1 MCILCGRFSDVQL
14 SKIYSLCRN
23 TRKLVKYMYIVVNK
37 TMKDTNAINR
47 SHVENLEY
55 IKHSYE
61 EVLGNLFV

>member
-1 MCILCGRFSDVQL
+1 MLSADKCGFMWEISDVQL

-55 IKHSYE
+55 IKH
-61 EVLGNLFV
+61 NMRKF